1 MTGNMNGS
9 SDGRAIVL
17 WEGESAPQR
26 AIDILPDH
34 AGCMSL
40 AELIDEYQTDYL
52 SAFHKLRFAVRRN
65 HASLLKRIRD
75 RHGSTRLAHIT
86 GRTIVGWH
94 TEWLGTGKVSMAH
107 AFVAQLRTLFGFGL
121 TLLADS
127 ECQRLCLVL
136 QNLRFTMAPPR
147 VDRLTC
153 EQANAVRYWAH
164 HIGWHS
170 IAFAQALQFE
180 LMLRQK
186 DVIGEWVPESED
198 GAAII
203 HWRGQK
209 WLRGVKWSEI
219 DDDLIL
225 RHVTSKRQKPI
236 VVDLKNAPMVME
248 ELQYFDGR
256 PADDQPLVICEAT
269 AMPYATAEFRRKWRI
284 VANHAG
290 IPSNVRNMDS
300 RSGAISEAFEA
311 GISGEQIQKNATH
324 SDIKMTQKYNRGDY
338 LANSN
343 DVAAKRVARRTPQ
356 PDAGLHAFGGG
367 A

>member
-1 MTGNMNGS
+1 MTGKMDDS
-9 SDGRAIVL
+9 SNGRAIVL
-17 WEGESAPQR
+17 WHGDTPPQR
-26 AIDILPDH
+26 VVDVLPEH
-34 AGCMSL
+34 VGSMLL
-40 AELIDEYQTDYL
+40 AELIDEYQTDDL
-52 SAFHKLRFAVRRN
+52 SAFHKLRFAVRKN
-65 HASLLKRIRD
+65 HTSLLKRIRD
-75 RHGSTRLAHIT
+75 RHGATRLAQIT

-94 TEWLGTGKVSMAH
+94 AEWLGTGKVSMAH

-121 TLLADS
+121 TLLADP

-136 QNLRFTMAPPR
+136 QNLRFAMAPPR
-147 VDRLTC
+147 VDRLTF
-153 EQANAVRYWAH
+153 EQANAVRHWAH
-164 HIGWHS
+164 QIGWHS
-170 IAFAQALQFE
+170 IALAQALQFE

-198 GAAII
+198 GDAII
-203 HWRGQK
+203 HWRDHK
-209 WLRGVKWSEI
+209 WLRGIKWSEV

-248 ELQYFDGR
+248 ELEYFDEI
-256 PADDQPLVICEAT
+256 PEQDEPLVICEAT

-284 VANHAG
+284 VANYAG

-343 DVAAKRVARRTPQ
+343 DVAAKRVARRAP
-356 PDAGLHAFGGG
+356 AESLHADGGR